1 LAKAIAKGIT
11 VKQKENFLF
20 EGIGIFL
27 SKDCQRKC
35 YVGLP
40 KVLWQ
45 SLLQQRNLSF
55 IQLISFQKAL
65 LVLFNRDNL
74 GKVTFA

>member
-1 LAKAIAKGIT
+1 M
-11 VKQKENFLF
+11 FLNKVCQISF
-20 EGIGIFL
+20 GKPTAPKFL
-27 SKDCQRKC
+27 R
-35 YVGLP
+35 
-40 KVLWQ
+40 Q